1 MKLSNT
7 IPIVTLASI
16 SDKIDYGLTTSAQN
30 IDGKPKFLR
39 ITDIQNNSVDWNSVP
54 SCECTEKDY
63 RKYAL
68 NKGDIVFAR
77 TGATTGK
84 SFLIRDCPQAVF
96 ASYLIRVSPSSKI
109 NPEYLSWFFQTSNY
123 WRQITFSSTGTA
135 QPGVNSTKLKELKIP
150 LPPLEEQKRIAA
162 ILDKADR
169 VRRKRQEAIRLTEE
183 LGRSIFLDMFGDP
196 VTNPKG
202 WKIKKLRSVIQ
213 SIDAGWSANGEEKK
227 CEEDEWGV
235 LKVSAV
241 TSGKFKPFEH
251 KSVGRN
257 PNFSKSPI
265 IPKKGDLL
273 FSRANTREL
282 VAATCIVEQDYE
294 RIFLSD
300 KLWRISVL
308 ENLITPEYL
317 KFLLTYQRYRDLL
330 TKQATG
336 TSGSMLNISQ
346 GKLLDMNAP
355 IPDIEAQ
362 RKFSDLIWQ
371 SIQVSTRIQEN
382 SKESENL
389 FNSLLQRAFR
399 GEL

>member
-1 MKLSNT
+1 
-7 IPIVTLASI
+7 
-16 SDKIDYGLTTSAQN
+16 
-30 IDGKPKFLR
+30 
-39 ITDIQNNSVDWNSVP
+39 
-54 SCECTEKDY
+54 
-63 RKYAL
+63 
-68 NKGDIVFAR
+68 
-77 TGATTGK
+77 
-84 SFLIRDCPQAVF
+84 
-96 ASYLIRVSPSSKI
+96 
-109 NPEYLSWFFQTSNY
+109 
-123 WRQITFSSTGTA
+123 
-135 QPGVNSTKLKELKIP
+135 
-150 LPPLEEQKRIAA
+150 
-162 ILDKADR
+162 LDKADR
-169 VRRKRQEAIRLTEE
+169 VRRKRQEAIQLTEE

-202 WKIKKLRSVIQ
+202 WEIKKLKSVIQ

-251 KSVGRN
+251 KSVGRS
-257 PNFSKSPI
+257 PNFAKPPI
-265 IPKKGDLL
+265 VPKKGDLL

-282 VAATCIVEQDYE
+282 VAATCIVDRDYE

-300 KLWRISVL
+300 KLWRISVSKHL
-308 ENLITPEYL
+308 ATPEYL

-346 GKLLDMNAP
+346 GKLLNMDAP
-355 IPDIEAQ
+355 IPDIDTQ
-362 RKFSDLIWQ
+362 KRFSDLIWK
-371 SIQVSTRIQEN
+371 SVNVLMKAQEN
-382 SKESENL
+382 NKESENL

>member
-1 MKLSNT
+1 MADCSKGASKKKLDDGD
-7 IPIVTLASI
+7 III
-16 SDKIDYGLTTSAQN
+16 TTSSGSTHHIGKCCLFRQPP
-30 IDGKPKFLR
+30 DGRNYYFSNFTMRLR
-39 ITDIQNNSVDWNSVP
+39 PDLRRLTSSWLQYWLSSPQGRAIMAAMNN
-54 SCECTEKDY
+54 
-63 RKYAL
+63 
-68 NKGDIVFAR
+68 
-77 TGATTGK
+77 TTSG
-84 SFLIRDCPQAVF
+84 LRNLDRNR
-96 ASYLIRVSPSSKI
+96 YL
-109 NPEYLSWFFQTSNY
+109 FQ
-123 WRQITFSSTGTA
+123 
-135 QPGVNSTKLKELKIP
+135 EIP

-202 WKIKKLRSVIQ
+202 WEIKKLRSVIQ

-251 KSVGRN
+251 KSVGKN

-300 KLWRISVL
+300 KLWRISAL

-355 IPDIEAQ
+355 IPDIETQ

>member
-1 MKLSNT
+1 LGCSPDDFSLGRYFIDEAKYREMEGFNVLPDDLIISCAGT
-7 IPIVTLASI
+7 IGKIAIAPNDSRPGIINQALMRIRPDQNKILPIYLKRYLESPIAQREIFSKSSGSALKNLVAI
-16 SDKIDYGLTTSAQN
+16 SEIK
-30 IDGKPKFLR
+30 
-39 ITDIQNNSVDWNSVP
+39 
-54 SCECTEKDY
+54 
-63 RKYAL
+63 
-68 NKGDIVFAR
+68 
-77 TGATTGK
+77 K
-84 SFLIRDCPQAVF
+84 S
-96 ASYLIRVSPSSKI
+96 
-109 NPEYLSWFFQTSNY
+109 
-123 WRQITFSSTGTA
+123 
-135 QPGVNSTKLKELKIP
+135 KIP
-150 LPPLEEQKRIAA
+150 LPSMEEQKRIVT

-169 VRRKRQEAIRLTEE
+169 IRRKRQEAIRLTEE

-202 WKIKKLRSVIQ
+202 WEIKKLKSVIR

-251 KSVGRN
+251 KSVGKN

-282 VAATCIVEQDYE
+282 VAATCIVEQNYE

-308 ENLITPEYL
+308 ENMITPEYL

-346 GKLLDMNAP
+346 GKLLDMDAP
-355 IPDIEAQ
+355 IPDINTQ
-362 RKFSDLIWQ
+362 RKFSDLIWK
-371 SIQVSTRIQEN
+371 SIKVSTWMQEN
-382 SKESENL
+382 RKESENL